1 MVGLPMPAGRA
12 RVQIIVHRPSR
23 HRAAVLRTAGPR
35 MRVERVLTQ
44 LMPNRMPRHRAAAE
58 GRLTAAVVD
67 IPAGPT
73 TNDRLQQRRI
83 ADGAILGG
91 AYQLRRFTFGEE
103 MRQLARSG

>member
-1 MVGLPMPAGRA
+1 MLVDH
-12 RVQIIVHRPSR
+12 V
-23 HRAAVLRTAGPR
+23 
-35 MRVERVLTQ
+35 RVL
-44 LMPNRMPRHRAAAE
+44 LIPNRTPRHRAAAE